1 MCIQSSLPGT
11 NILYEQGQMFRN
23 LGKMYSF
30 MIILF
35 EYWNMYMY
43 IYVCDEK
50 IRLKKLLL

>member
-1 MCIQSSLPGT
+1 
-11 NILYEQGQMFRN
+11 MFRN

>member
-1 MCIQSSLPGT
+1 
-11 NILYEQGQMFRN
+11 MFRN
-23 LGKMYSF
+23 LGKMYFF

-50 IRLKKLLL
+50 IRLKKFLLY